1 MSKTNKIITFVAVFL
16 VIVLCGGLAAMLF
29 IHKNKTE
36 VKPSEVQYNATFGEK
51 FEEQHPVSTLLR
63 SDTMSVAPYAYKDTT
78 LFSGKRITK
87 IAAPVGS
94 VSAVDDNQYF
104 TLWVIKSD
112 VVKAGGKIADGTEKT
127 YKVHIPREEIAS
139 TTVNKWIT
147 VDLSDQF
154 IYVGSDETL
163 GFMKSDD
170 PVICKYADGSEQP
183 FFYDLAK
190 SGREQTTQSI
200 YYSVWTDDIVS
211 LKGKNIS
218 ILGDS
223 ISTFGGISNDG
234 ETANTNIK
242 DNAVFYP
249 KYEIDKAEETWWK
262 QTVDSTGMKLLVNN
276 SWSGS
281 KVTNGNGAAYDK
293 RATELH
299 DNVGV
304 NKGVNPDII
313 AVYMGVNDFDNKV
326 ELGTFTDLKDVYT
339 KENGHITPENFAQ
352 AYAVML
358 HKITQKYGKADV
370 FVFTLPYNGTNK
382 DTATMDKFN
391 DTIRSIAKYF
401 KCYVVDIAAIDGYDY
416 AKYTSD
422 GLHPNEQGM
431 DLITDLFVRTLKGVY
446 SK

>member
-1 MSKTNKIITFVAVFL
+1 MLVDPMLATGGSGCDAIALLKKRGCKHIKFLAII
-16 VIVLCGGLAAMLF
+16 G
-29 IHKNKTE
+29 
-36 VKPSEVQYNATFGEK
+36 
-51 FEEQHPVSTLLR
+51 
-63 SDTMSVAPYAYKDTT
+63 
-78 LFSGKRITK
+78 
-87 IAAPVGS
+87 APVGT
-94 VSAVDDNQYF
+94 VTAVDDNQYF

-127 YKVHIPREEIAS
+127 YKVHIPREEITS

-147 VDLSDQF
+147 IDLSDQF
-154 IYVGSDETL
+154 IYVGADETL
-163 GFMKSDD
+163 AFMKADD
-170 PVICKYADGSEQP
+170 PVVCKYADGAELP
-183 FFYDLAK
+183 FVFGLTK

-200 YYSVWTDDIVS
+200 YYSIWTDDVVN

-234 ETANTNIK
+234 TNANTNIK

-249 KYEIDKAEETWWK
+249 KYEIDKAEKTWWK
-262 QTVDSTGMKLLVNN
+262 QAVDSTGMNLLVNN

-299 DNVGV
+299 DNTGN
-304 NKGVNPDII
+304 NKGTNPDSI
-313 AVYMGVNDFDNKV
+313 AVYMGVNDFDNNV
-326 ELGTFTDLKDVYT
+326 ELGSFKELSEVYS
-339 KENGHITPENFAQ
+339 KENGYITPESFAQ
-352 AYAVML
+352 AYAITL

-370 FVFTLPYNGTNK
+370 YVFTLPYNGTNK
-382 DTATMDKFN
+382 DAAAMDKYN

-401 KCYVVDIAAIDGYDY
+401 KCLVVDIAGIDGYEY
-416 AKYTSD
+416 EKYTSD

-431 DLITDLFVRTLKGVY
+431 DLITDLFVRTLKSVY
-446 SK
+446 KK